1 MFMEKWEL
9 AAGCEDCNLHAAYS
23 TLEDCSGW
31 AEEASIGRKFY
42 SEITGEEAVKE
53 DMVFGL
59 LVLLVLVTNTSCYWY
74 SLCAPL
80 VQGSEW

>member
-1 MFMEKWEL
+1 MKTDL
-9 AAGCEDCNLHAAYS
+9 LAAYS
-23 TLEDCSGW
+23 TLEDSSEW
-31 AEEASIGRKFY
+31 AEEANIGRKFH

-59 LVLLVLVTNTSCYWY
+59 LVLLVLVTNTSCYWC

-80 VQGSEW
+80 AQGSEWRKMFAGFL